1 VIVLEE
7 AAVHRELDSIIEDD
21 MKEDVQRVYL
31 KIELTIIV
39 INNSSSNNN
48 NNNK

>member
-7 AAVHRELDSIIEDD
+7 AVVRLELDSIVKIEDD
-21 MKEDVQRVYL
+21 MKEDVQGVYL
-31 KIELTIIV
+31 PTELTIIV
-39 INNSSSNNN
+39 INNSSSS